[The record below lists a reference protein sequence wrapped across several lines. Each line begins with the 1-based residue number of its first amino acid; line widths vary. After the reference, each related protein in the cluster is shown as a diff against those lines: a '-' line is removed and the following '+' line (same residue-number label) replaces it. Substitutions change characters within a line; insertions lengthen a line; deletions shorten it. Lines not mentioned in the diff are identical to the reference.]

1 MATAS
6 FGSSE
11 SVLELQGSSGKAL
24 YRGKYPHRAA
34 QGLLTDSISKSQL
47 ESGSCLD
54 MVKGIKWILLWL
66 ELDSRRLRCS
76 YNLGWDHN
84 SGQ

>member
-1 MATAS
+1 MAAAS
-6 FGSSE
+6 FDSSE

-24 YRGKYPHRAA
+24 YRGKYPRHAA

-54 MVKGIKWILLWL
+54 MVKGDKMDLVMA
-66 ELDSRRLRCS
+66 
-76 YNLGWDHN
+76 
-84 SGQ
+84 